1 MHDPERETGGGP
13 WDGPESEVLGGPAG
27 ERQGRTSPAQL
38 WRRRSARG
46 RAVVT
51 AAAVGVLALGGTVA
65 YAATSDG
72 PGGPSAGGSASASP
86 SPDGPGKRHGHGD
99 GWFGRGGPGVHGEA
113 TVKDPDTGKWVV
125 RTWQR
130 GTVDK
135 ADGDRVT
142 VRSEDGASWTW
153 TVNGDTAVHRFGG
166 PDSGAPKEESGAG
179 ALKKGD
185 QAVLVGTRAGDG
197 TRTAAQVVAGDLDRL
212 KDDLRRFKD
221 DLHRFRDDLHGF
233 EDRAPGDGR
242 GGEPFRGPHG
252 WDDGPSDHPS
262 DHPSD
267 RPEPSESG
275 ATT

>member
-1 MHDPERETGGGP
+1 MRDPERLTGGGP
-13 WDGPESEVLGGPAG
+13 WDGPEPEVLGGPGG
-27 ERQGRTSPAQL
+27 ERQRRASPAEL

-46 RAVVT
+46 RAVV
-51 AAAVGVLALGGTVA
+51 AAATVGVLALGGTVA

-72 PGGPSAGGSASASP
+72 SGTPSASGSASASP
-86 SPDGPGKRHGHGD
+86 SPDGPGKRHGHGDGD

-135 ADGDRVT
+135 VDGDRVT
-142 VRSEDGASWTW
+142 VRSEDGTSWTW
-153 TVNGDTAVHRFGG
+153 TVNGDSAVHRFGG
-166 PDSGAPKEESGAG
+166 SDSAAPKEESGAG

-197 TRTAAQVVAGDLDRL
+197 TRTAAQVIAGDLDRL
-212 KDDLRRFKD
+212 KDDLHRFKD
-221 DLHRFRDDLHGF
+221 DLHRFKDDLHGF
-233 EDRAPGDGR
+233 KDRAPGDGSDDA
-242 GGEPFRGPHG
+242 PFRGPHG
-252 WDDGPSDHPS
+252 RDDR
-262 DHPSD
+262 PSD